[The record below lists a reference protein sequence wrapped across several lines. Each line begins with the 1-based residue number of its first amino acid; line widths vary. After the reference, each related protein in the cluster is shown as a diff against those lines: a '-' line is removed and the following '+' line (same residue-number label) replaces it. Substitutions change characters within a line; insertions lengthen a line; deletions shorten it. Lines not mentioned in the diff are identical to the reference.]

1 MTVVDAPSKTDWL
14 SVARRAIADF
24 VPAIAERE
32 RAGEPPF
39 AELQAVRDARL
50 TNLLIPREHGGE
62 GETHV
67 EAAAVVSELSSF
79 DPNVGGLLAY
89 HYTNFIA
96 DLLDYEGGNAELQR
110 RSAAERW
117 LWGNVT
123 QPFAP
128 FKATRTDDGGFIL
141 NGVKPLNTGVLTGDM
156 STVLSPIDG
165 ERAYVYVA
173 VPRDREGLTY
183 HDDWDHLGLRR
194 TATVTIEF
202 SDVVVPPEEVYVDS
216 HEGPRVGF
224 PPFYEVPSGLFFGA
238 IQVGAAQGALRTAK
252 ELLAP
257 GAADEPEVVSAI
269 GRLSA
274 RVQAAV
280 ALRDEVAGEIADGF
294 ARRRELEVAEIVD
307 LKQRSE
313 AFRLFAAG
321 VALEVG
327 SEVLELPG
335 VAAGRHATG
344 IDRFWRDA
352 RIHSLHLNPPIYHHR
367 IVGDVLLNGSTETG
381 LRFFPD

>member
-1 MTVVDAPSKTDWL
+1 MSVVDAPSTTDWL
-14 SVARRAIADF
+14 SVARNAIAEF
-24 VPAIAERE
+24 APAIAERE
-32 RAGEPPF
+32 RAGEPPS
-39 AELQAVRDARL
+39 AELEAVRAAGL

-62 GETHV
+62 GATHL
-67 EAAAVVSELSSF
+67 EAAAVVSELSAF

-123 QPFAP
+123 QPFVP
-128 FKATRTDDGGFIL
+128 FKATRTEDGGFIL
-141 NGVKPLNTGVLTGDM
+141 NGTKPLNTGVLTGDV

-194 TATVTIEF
+194 TATVTIDF
-202 SDVVVPPEEVYVDS
+202 RDVVRPEEVYVDS

-224 PPFYEVPSGLFFGA
+224 PPLYEARSTFFFGSIA
-238 IQVGAAQGALRTAK
+238 VGAAQGALRTAK

-257 GAADEPEVVSAI
+257 DASGDPEVVSVL

-274 RVQAAV
+274 RIQAAV
-280 ALRDEVAGEIADGF
+280 ALRDEVADEIEDGF
-294 ARRRELEVAEIVD
+294 SRRRELGVAKQVE

-321 VALEVG
+321 VGLEVG

-344 IDRFWRDA
+344 IDRYWRDV
-352 RIHSLHLNPPIYHHR
+352 RIHSLHLNPPIYHYR
-367 IVGDVLLNGSTETG
+367 VIGDVLLNGSTEPA
-381 LRFFPD
+381 LRFITD